1 MRAHTF
7 DAAQVAET
15 LESDAAAKAAEAFV
29 GLLIIRLLRGTDL
42 PNMDLVGRTD
52 AYAVFLLGD
61 RKCRSKV
68 VRNSLNPVWNET
80 LSLNVMRA
88 LPSWA
93 CAPSVVPLPP
103 SAHQLTSPRAA
114 LRRWVVQ
121 LVGRGGPRAPRVG
134 CRAPPTRR
142 TACLAPRPARD
153 SCVTCHEPHAR
164 KGSSVSSHTHTR
176 AMHRMWALADVE
188 SLGAPQVRSLKQS
201 LILKLYDEDRFGA
214 DTFIGQALLP
224 LEDLTH
230 DGQPMGFDLSLQ
242 QISAPRRG
250 GGGERASVAV
260 EITYNPLNR

>member
-1 MRAHTF
+1 VTSDPKRYPCQPTWASTNLGVVFCIRCSGVHRKIGAHITKVLSLQIDSWSDAQLQHMETLGNSAVNAQLEASLPEGLKP
-7 DAAQVAET
+7 DAATCTNQQLESYLRAKYELGSFKAGGDGRLPEVAET
-15 LESDAAAKAAEAFV
+15 LESDAAAKAAEEFV

-52 AYAVFLLGD
+52 AYATFLLGD
-61 RKCRSKV
+61 RKCRSKA

-80 LSLNVMRA
+80 LSLNV
-88 LPSWA
+88 
-93 CAPSVVPLPP
+93 
-103 SAHQLTSPRAA
+103 
-114 LRRWVVQ
+114 
-121 LVGRGGPRAPRVG
+121 
-134 CRAPPTRR
+134 
-142 TACLAPRPARD
+142 
-153 SCVTCHEPHAR
+153 
-164 KGSSVSSHTHTR
+164 
-176 AMHRMWALADVE
+176 
-188 SLGAPQVRSLKQS
+188 RSLKES